1 MLGCSLWGSAP
12 PTPAGERKRAVGLE
26 LLFLLL
32 LPTLPDRVPA
42 QQPDRCPEHCE
53 CSEAARTVKCIN
65 KNLTEVP
72 QDLPHYVRNLFL
84 TGNRISSLPPGAFL
98 SEPRLELSHLNLSC
112 NHLEQV
118 EADAFAGLPGLKQ
131 LDLSGNSLTWLS
143 PVAFGNTSSPLE
155 ELTLSNSLYNYS
167 FVQVIGDLLQ
177 QGTLLKLNHLDLS
190 DNHLLYLPV
199 GMFSSLPSLRHLD
212 LHNNSL
218 MSLHNVSFWGLRQLQ
233 SLNLSDNS
241 LKRLRNSTIMQLR
254 GLSQLTHLDLN
265 QNPWVCDCSI
275 EDLVNWLKESD
286 QVEAKE
292 ALKCSYPDQMRNHP
306 IVMIDI
312 SDLNCSESAVD
323 QTQLQTSYVFLGI
336 VLALIGAIFL
346 LVLYL
351 NRKGIKKW
359 IYNIRD
365 ACRDHMEGYHYRYEI
380 NADPRLT
387 NLSSSS
393 DV

>member
-12 PTPAGERKRAVGLE
+12 QTPTGERRGAGWAE
-26 LLFLLL
+26 LLLL
-32 LPTLPDRVPA
+32 LPALSGWALA
-42 QQPDRCPEHCE
+42 QQSVSCPEACE

-72 QDLPHYVRNLFL
+72 QDLPHYVQNLFL
-84 TGNRISSLPPGAFL
+84 TGNNISSLLPGAFL
-98 SEPRLELSHLNLSC
+98 LPEPLLELSHLNLKG
-112 NHLEQV
+112 NHLEGV
-118 EADAFAGLPGLKQ
+118 EPHALAGLPSLKQ
-131 LDLSGNSLTWLS
+131 LDLSDNSLVLLS
-143 PVAFGNTSSPLE
+143 PVALGNTSSPLE
-155 ELTLSNSLYNYS
+155 ELNLSNSLQNHRFVS
-167 FVQVIGDLLQ
+167 FVANLLQ
-177 QGTLLKLNHLDLS
+177 QGNLPNLKRLDLS
-190 DNHLLYLPV
+190 NNHLLYLP
-199 GMFSSLPSLRHLD
+199 GHMFSSLPSLQHLD

-218 MSLHNVSFWGLRQLQ
+218 VSLHNVSFQGLRQLQ

-241 LKRLRNSTIMQLR
+241 LKYLRNSTLLQLR
-254 GLSQLTHLDLN
+254 GLTTISLGHNT
-265 QNPWVCDCSI
+265 WACDCNI
-275 EDLVNWLKESD
+275 EDLVTWLKESS

-292 ALKCSYPDQMRNHP
+292 ALKCSSPDQLQNSSL
-306 IVMIDI
+306 VKIDI
-312 SDLNCSESAVD
+312 SDLNCSE
-323 QTQLQTSYVFLGI
+323 QTDSQAQLQTSYVFLGI

-359 IYNIRD
+359 MYNIRD

-387 NLSSSS
+387 HLSSNS